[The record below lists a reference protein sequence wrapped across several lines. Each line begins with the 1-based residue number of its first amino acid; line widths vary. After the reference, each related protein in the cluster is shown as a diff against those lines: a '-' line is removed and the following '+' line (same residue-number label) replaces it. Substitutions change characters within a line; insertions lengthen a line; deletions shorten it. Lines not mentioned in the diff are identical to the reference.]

1 MTAKPPSTAPRASSP
16 QAGPNPAS
24 TVGAQAA
31 SAGRKPTSGSAA
43 PASPSTAAASPG
55 HTPANALVHVEN
67 LTKRYR
73 TTTALRDF
81 SLDLPAGHIV
91 GLMGP
96 NG

>member
-1 MTAKPPSTAPRASSP
+1 MTAKPPSTAPGVSSP

-73 TTTALRDF
+73 TTTAL
-81 SLDLPAGHIV
+81 
-91 GLMGP
+91 
-96 NG
+96 